1 MTEAEVAAQVA
12 LNTEPSRPIPS
23 EYPEPPVASEDSN
36 SNFVDKMLPEEQ
48 LTATQIMDYLQIPFE
63 RRHDPDTER
72 RVQSIYQ
79 WARENAGTNDL
90 PQLLRVISEQEMHLG
105 SKLKP
110 DRVRRLAEY
119 ISINKMRQNLAARE
133 RLLYE

>member
-1 MTEAEVAAQVA
+1 MNEAEVAAQVA
-12 LNTEPSRPIPS
+12 QNTTPSQPIS
-23 EYPEPPVASEDSN
+23 SDYPAPPTPQADTE

-48 LTATQIMDYLQIPFE
+48 LTASQLADYLQIPFD

-72 RVQSIYQ
+72 RLQSIYA
-79 WARENAGTNDL
+79 WARDNAGSNDL

-105 SKLKP
+105 SKLRP

-119 ISINKMRQNLAARE
+119 ITISKVRENLAARE
-133 RLLYE
+133 RLLYQ